1 MSLTRAQGKGSE
13 PQFPHLDTGGRRP
26 GPSPCTCGIV
36 LRGPD
41 SAAPSLDRGTA
52 ARAANAST
60 GAHLSPFLCFSLKEP
75 PDRTPTALSSVP
87 MVSLPRPPRVTQN
100 PGVAEE
106 DGGT

>member
-1 MSLTRAQGKGSE
+1 MSLS
-13 PQFPHLDTGGRRP
+13 FPIWTQEVGGRVHLRALVA
-26 GPSPCTCGIV
+26 SSCGV
-36 LRGPD
+36 QTQQ
-41 SAAPSLDRGTA
+41 LDRGTA